1 MVRELHSRRQFIR
14 RAANLMLPAI
24 FVFAFFAAPAIAQTR
39 RAVLVGVN
47 TYIPEGVTVQKIV
60 VAEGASSGGAS
71 SGGPSKGRGS
81 WTNLEG
87 SLNDV
92 GSIHQLL
99 VTRYGF
105 EEKNIHILTEAE
117 ASHEN
122 ILHAIQTYL
131 ADAASP
137 GDISFFY
144 YAGHGSQ
151 MNNSKSWKGDKK
163 DETTVPS
170 DSYKG
175 TTDIRDKEY
184 ARAFMKVIN
193 KGATLTAIF
202 DSCHSGAVTR
212 GYSKF
217 NRVRAADPDPRDSL
231 DDYSGPFPEK
241 SGALVFAAAQDI
253 ESAAEG
259 RDEHGVDHG
268 AFTAALIKVLN
279 SAPINESA
287 NDIFQQTFAL
297 MRSAGASQVP
307 VISGTEER
315 IAGPLFGT
323 SSGNLSG
330 KFTLPVV
337 EVDGPEAVQLF
348 GGLTLGFGVGTELVP
363 ADKNSPASGVRL
375 KVTDETASGS
385 TAKVIA
391 GSADKVTP
399 ATLFIVDRWVPSASG
414 LLALWIPPVT
424 LPLADLKTAAAAAE
438 KISAVPGV
446 TVVTD
451 PYETTPTHVVT
462 WNGSAWLLTDQ
473 ATRASKNLGRN
484 PDFAAVAK
492 TLPSGKTKIFVNLP
506 LPQEASQAAKAIGTE
521 ESPTRLVNSLGDA
534 NYILVGRAGANGVE
548 YAWLLPGAS
557 KDASTALEETA
568 NKSGASGE
576 KTLHASSSLPPETRW
591 VSAQLSSDGFN
602 GAVDELTRLAGNL
615 ARIHG
620 WLELPAP
627 PDDGSFPYHLAV
639 VEAAHINDG
648 PEITTAYGDG
658 RKYALVLRAS
668 KKSTGAGTYA
678 EPRRVYVFVID
689 SDGNG
694 TALFPRAVFGDVQNI
709 LPRADQTANGLPEQ
723 IVLGKPDLFTITP
736 PFATDT
742 YFLLTTQP
750 QDSINLASL
759 NWKGVRGAT
768 RGMGSPLDRLLSSVG
783 TRGASSDVPTNWS
796 LQRLAIQSV
805 EKP

>member
-1 MVRELHSRRQFIR
+1 MVRESHSVRQFIR
-14 RAANLMLPAI
+14 RAANFFFPLL
-24 FVFAFFAAPAIAQTR
+24 FVFSLFATPALAQTR

-47 TYIPEGVTVQKIV
+47 TYIPEGVKVEKIV
-60 VAEGASSGGAS
+60 VAEGSS

-105 EEKNIHILTEAE
+105 DENNIHILTEAE
-117 ASHEN
+117 ASHDN

-151 MNNSKSWKGDKK
+151 MKNSKSWKADKQ

-217 NRVRAADPDPRDSL
+217 NRIRAAEPDPRDSM

-259 RDEHGVDHG
+259 RDEHNVDHG
-268 AFTAALIKVLN
+268 AFTAALIKVLS

-287 NDIFQQTFAL
+287 NDIFEQTFAL
-297 MRSAGASQVP
+297 MRSSGASQVP
-307 VISGTEER
+307 VISGTDER

-363 ADKNSPASGVRL
+363 ADKNGPAKGVRL
-375 KVTDETASGS
+375 KVTDETASNS
-385 TAKVIA
+385 TAKIIA
-391 GSADKVTP
+391 GSPDNVKP
-399 ATLFIVDRWVPSASG
+399 PTLFIVDRWVPSSSG
-414 LLALWIPPVT
+414 LLALWIPPAT
-424 LPLADLKTAAAAAE
+424 LPLADLKNAAAAAE

-451 PYETTPTHVVT
+451 PYETTPTHVIA
-462 WNGSAWLLTDQ
+462 WNGTAWVLTDQ

-492 TLPSGKTKIFVNLP
+492 TLPSGKTKLFVNLP
-506 LPQEASQAAKAIGTE
+506 LPQESSQSAKAIGAE
-521 ESPTRLVNSLGDA
+521 ESPTRLVDSLSDA

-557 KDASTALEETA
+557 KDASTALLEKTSK
-568 NKSGASGE
+568 NGASGQT
-576 KTLHASSSLPPETRW
+576 TLHAASSLPAKTDW
-591 VSAQLSSDGFN
+591 VPAQFTADGFET
-602 GAVDELTRLAGNL
+602 AVGELKTLAGNL

-627 PDDGSFPYHLAV
+627 PDDGSFPYHLAI
-639 VEAAHINDG
+639 VETDHIDDG
-648 PEITTAYGDG
+648 PEITTAYGG
-658 RKYALVLRAS
+658 GKYSLVLRAD
-668 KKSTGAGTYA
+668 KKSVGTGTYA

-694 TALFPRAVFGDVQNI
+694 TSLYPRKVLGDVQNV
-709 LPRADQTANGLPEQ
+709 LPRVDQTANGLPQQ
-723 IVLGKPDLFTITP
+723 IVLGPIKIIP
-736 PFATDT
+736 PYATDT
-742 YFLLTTQP
+742 YFLLTTQT
-750 QDSINLASL
+750 QDSVNLASL
-759 NWKGVRGAT
+759 NWKGVVRGTTRGA
-768 RGMGSPLDRLLSSVG
+768 GSPLDRLLSSVG
-783 TRGASSDVPTNWS
+783 TRGAGGEVPTNWS
-796 LQRLAIQSV
+796 LQRMAIQSA

>member
-1 MVRELHSRRQFIR
+1 MRETYSRRNTSQL
-14 RAANLMLPAI
+14 AAIIWILPLLLLVI
-24 FVFAFFAAPAIAQTR
+24 FSSPALAQTR

-47 TYIPEGVTVQKIV
+47 TYIPAGVTVEKIV
-60 VAEGASSGGAS
+60 LAEGSSSGGR
-71 SGGPSKGRGS
+71 GRGR

-92 GSIHQLL
+92 SSIHQLL

-105 EEKNIHILTEAE
+105 EEKNIHILTEVE
-117 ASHEN
+117 ASHDN

-131 ADAASP
+131 ADGASP

-151 MNNSKSWKGDKK
+151 MKNSKSWKADKQ

-175 TTDIRDKEY
+175 TQDIRDKEY

-193 KGATLTAIF
+193 KGATLTAVF

-217 NRVRAADPDPRDSL
+217 NRVRAADPDPRDSM

-259 RDEHGVDHG
+259 RDEHEVQHG

-297 MRSAGASQVP
+297 MRSSGASQVP

-337 EVDGPEAVQLF
+337 DVNSAEAIQLF

-363 ADKNSPASGVRL
+363 ADQNGPASGVRL
-375 KVTDETASGS
+375 KVTDETASNS
-385 TAKVIA
+385 TAKVIT
-391 GSADKVTP
+391 GSAEKVTP
-399 ATLFIVDRWVPSASG
+399 ATLFVVDRWVPSASG
-414 LLALWIPPVT
+414 LLALWIPPAT
-424 LPLADLKTAAAAAE
+424 LSLADLKNAAAAVG

-446 TVVTD
+446 TLVTD
-451 PYETTPTHVVT
+451 PYETTPTHVIA
-462 WNGSAWLLTDQ
+462 WNGSAWVLTDQ
-473 ATRASKNLGRN
+473 ATRTSKNLGQN
-484 PDFAAVAK
+484 PDFVAVAK
-492 TLPSGKTKIFVNLP
+492 SLPSGKTKIFVNLP

-521 ESPTRLVNSLGDA
+521 ESPTRVVNSLGDA

-548 YAWLLPGAS
+548 YAWLLLGAS
-557 KDASTALEETA
+557 RDASTALEETTG
-568 NKSGASGE
+568 KSGASGQT
-576 KTLHASSSLPPETRW
+576 TLHAASSLPPETRW
-591 VSAQLSSDGFN
+591 VAAQFSNDGFDA
-602 GAVDELTRLAGNL
+602 AVDELTKLAGNL

-639 VEAAHINDG
+639 VEADHINDG
-648 PEITTAYGDG
+648 PAVTTAYGDG
-658 RKYALVLRAS
+658 REYALVLRED
-668 KKSTGAGTYA
+668 KKSVGAGKYA

-694 TALFPRAVFGDVQNI
+694 TALFPQAVYGDVQNV

-723 IVLGKPDLFTITP
+723 IPLGRPDLFKITP

-750 QDSINLASL
+750 RDSINLASL
-759 NWKGVRGAT
+759 NWKGVRGGT
-768 RGMGSPLDRLLSSVG
+768 RGAGSPLDRLLSSVG
-783 TRGASSDVPTNWS
+783 TRGAAGDVPTNWS